1 MRKSVNPIFWLL
13 LKRSW
18 PECHNSLMIHFSKRI
33 RATNGSFAE
42 ALFFCKHLQ
51 RFKSLQLHFGFSY
64 MENKDILNLCTLVSS
79 WEYGWFCSYSQD
91 TRLFCN
97 TWLVGEHFFYYTR
110 WFWIIEVSVG
120 ATTPFLFS
128 RLTLPCYWTSS
139 LSVWKKYWLSL
150 SFWQLFWDLYL

>member
-13 LKRSW
+13 LKRLW

-91 TRLFCN
+91 TVLEPQHLFSSLD
-97 TWLVGEHFFYYTR
+97 WLCRV
-110 WFWIIEVSVG
+110 IEPARCPYGRNIGWVSVFG
-120 ATTPFLFS
+120 NVFEIYTCKRKSDTKIFQYRPNKLKYFL
-128 RLTLPCYWTSS
+128 
-139 LSVWKKYWLSL
+139 
-150 SFWQLFWDLYL
+150 